1 MSKLTLATFSFF
13 VLIISA
19 CSDANSCEGAKTEF
33 LKYYKQ
39 YMKSIYEGKVGAS
52 VPGGAESLAALAIA
66 QKNCGKPNLT
76 IQEILKEKN
85 FTPQD
90 IFK

>member
-1 MSKLTLATFSFF
+1 MKNFIFILFGLCIS
-13 VLIISA
+13 IITG
-19 CSDANSCEGAKTEF
+19 CSDANSCEGAKSEV
-33 LKYYKQ
+33 LKHYKQ

-52 VPGGAESLAALAIA
+52 VPGGAESLGALIIA
-66 QKNCGKPNLT
+66 QKNCAKPDLT
-76 IQEILKEKN
+76 IQDILKEKN